1 MTSRTTMWRHA
12 AALAVAVLGGV
23 HCPGAG
29 AVAIELGVF
38 APYNL
43 VVLGDA
49 TDLAYVEG
57 RLAVGGTL
65 DTLRLTVGPAVS
77 STESDVV
84 AVVVKDVR
92 RWSQGALLRGGTLAA
107 QARINGTRGPEVTIP
122 GIVRDEFGPVI
133 DMAASTVNAEIL
145 SEQIRAMPPTGTAT
159 ASGSTLKLTGSG
171 ARVEVFKVTAKQMLE
186 NSSLAVANVA
196 SDAYILLNVE
206 PNEWRLLHTFMDTSV
221 LLPWKG
227 RVIVNARDTESILLG
242 GLDLNA
248 ALLAPNAC
256 ICNVGGARIVGT
268 VIVRRVNT
276 TLNVMNAPL
285 QPLP

>member
-1 MTSRTTMWRHA
+1 MTSRTTMWRRA

-107 QARINGTRGPEVTIP
+107 QARINGARGPEVTIP

-145 SEQIRAMPPTGTAT
+145 SEQIRAAARNGWPVVEFSRRTKSVIRRTTTAVGAAGVA
-159 ASGSTLKLTGSG
+159 ASGFAAG
-171 ARVEVFKVTAKQMLE
+171 
-186 NSSLAVANVA
+186 
-196 SDAYILLNVE
+196 
-206 PNEWRLLHTFMDTSV
+206 WRLAKRSM
-221 LLPWKG
+221 
-227 RVIVNARDTESILLG
+227 A
-242 GLDLNA
+242 
-248 ALLAPNAC
+248 
-256 ICNVGGARIVGT
+256 
-268 VIVRRVNT
+268 
-276 TLNVMNAPL
+276 
-285 QPLP
+285 